1 MTHAIEL
8 LETEKKQLEIVLSEW
23 ELDHYPEARK
33 ERDKRLND
41 INQALALIQAAK
53 ATYKI
58 QQTLFG

>member
-33 ERDKRLND
+33 ERDMRLND
-41 INQALALIQAAK
+41 IKQALEILK
-53 ATYKI
+53 R
-58 QQTLFG
+58 

>member
-41 INQALALIQAAK
+41 IKQALEKLRA
-53 ATYKI
+53 
-58 QQTLFG
+58 